1 MSEDT
6 ASAEKKII
14 PLQEGLF
21 EQGSDGKYHL
31 LASRCNSCRRTFFP
45 KRKYCG
51 KCGSPDSVE
60 VITLSDRGKVFSF
73 TQIDR
78 KSMYTII
85 EPPYMEAEV
94 EMPEGVNIFTVL
106 DKCDPQK
113 VDFGM
118 EVEIYVDKVK
128 QDEQGN
134 DVIAFKFK
142 PVA

>member
-1 MSEDT
+1 MSEET

-31 LASRCNSCRRTFFP
+31 LASRCNACKRTFFP

-51 KCGSPDSVE
+51 KCGSEDVQ
-60 VITLSDRGKVFSF
+60 VIHLSDRGRVYSF
-73 TQIDR
+73 TQVDR

-94 EMPEGVNIFTVL
+94 EMPEGVSVYTIL
-106 DKCDPQK
+106 DKCDPQT
-113 VDFGM
+113 VNFGM
-118 EVEIYVDKVK
+118 EVEVYVEKVK

-134 DVIAFKFK
+134 DVIAYKFK
-142 PVA
+142 PAA